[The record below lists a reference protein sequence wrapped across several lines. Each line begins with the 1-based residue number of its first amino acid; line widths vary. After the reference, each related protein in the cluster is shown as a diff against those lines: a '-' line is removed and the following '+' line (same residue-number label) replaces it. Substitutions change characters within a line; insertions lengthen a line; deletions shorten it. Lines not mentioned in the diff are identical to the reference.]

1 MHKFFFCLLLVVNAV
16 LYAFGQ
22 GYLGHFSG
30 SEHEPE
36 RLRNQLNQNK
46 LSLIA
51 PPPASSTPTSAA
63 AVSTADA
70 SAPATATAP
79 APTAPAVAAAAAP
92 AAALAPAPAAR
103 AVPALACAEI
113 GNFSATES
121 RRFEAQLAA
130 LELDDFATKRPA
142 ANQEVSSYIV
152 YIPPQPNADGTAKRA
167 AELKQLG
174 ITDFFVI
181 PENSAMHG
189 AISLGVFKSEAAAQ
203 TQLANLVKQGV
214 HAARVGP
221 RYAGGKQLA
230 FQLRGLD
237 SAAKGRFDRIRAQ
250 FPEQDARACR

>member
-1 MHKFFFCLLLVVNAV
+1 MHKFFFCLLLVANAV

-36 RLRNQLNQNK
+36 RIRNQLNQNK
-46 LSLIA
+46 LSLLA
-51 PPPASSTPTSAA
+51 PPAASSTPTSAA
-63 AVSTADA
+63 VSTAE
-70 SAPATATAP
+70 APVQAP
-79 APTAPAVAAAAAP
+79 APTAPTVAAAPAPAAAAP
-92 AAALAPAPAAR
+92 APAPAPAAR
-103 AVPALACAEI
+103 LVPALACAEI
-113 GNFSATES
+113 GNFSAAES

-130 LELDDFATKRPA
+130 LELDDFATKRTA

-203 TQLANLVKQGV
+203 TQLASLVKQGV

-221 RYAGGKQLA
+221 RYAGGKQFA

-250 FPEQDARACR
+250 FPEQDAHACR